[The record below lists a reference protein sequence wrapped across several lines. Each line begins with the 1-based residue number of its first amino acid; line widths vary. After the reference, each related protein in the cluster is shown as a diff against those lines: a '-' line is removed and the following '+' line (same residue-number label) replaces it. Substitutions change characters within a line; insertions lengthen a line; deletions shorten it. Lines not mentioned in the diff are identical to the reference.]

1 MVALLASVRMSWN
14 VTIYYIKKLWQ
25 LSNGTRCRY
34 LPVIWTLKNYN
45 SSFKMTL
52 SWLSETE
59 IKPPGYIL
67 SIKKLY
73 LSQKIAHTIISALSL
88 MLDVR
93 LWFTLPWFWAS
104 EIHVSGKNINKLY
117 DLRPPSCTDG
127 PFSSCLTQKCSKEGK
142 KVSQFQAFLVATVI
156 SGLWPKK
163 WVFCPK
169 HKNATPDFTYFVV
182 FYHISSWEPSGER
195 GETGKWIYFEC
206 TQNHILVDFNEKN

>member
-1 MVALLASVRMSWN
+1 MWQF
-14 VTIYYIKKLWQ
+14 TTQKGLWQ
-25 LSNGTRCRY
+25 FSNGTHFRY

-45 SSFKMTL
+45 TSFKMIL
-52 SWLSETE
+52 SSLSETE

-88 MLDVR
+88 ILDVT
-93 LWFTLPWFWAS
+93 LLFTLPWFWAS
-104 EIHVSGKNINKLY
+104 EIHVSGKYINKLY

-127 PFSSCLTQKCSKEGK
+127 LFSSFLTQKCSKEGK

-182 FYHISSWEPSGER
+182 FYHISS
-195 GETGKWIYFEC
+195 
-206 TQNHILVDFNEKN
+206 

>member
-1 MVALLASVRMSWN
+1 MVPAVGTYQWYEPSKITILASKWLFLDFQRL
-14 VTIYYIKKLWQ
+14 KLNHQ
-25 LSNGTRCRY
+25 AIFCL
-34 LPVIWTLKNYN
+34 LKNYV
-45 SSFKMTL
+45 
-52 SWLSETE
+52 
-59 IKPPGYIL
+59 
-67 SIKKLY
+67 

-182 FYHISSWEPSGER
+182 FYHISS
-195 GETGKWIYFEC
+195 
-206 TQNHILVDFNEKN
+206 

>member
-1 MVALLASVRMSWN
+1 MAQNISNTLTLL
-14 VTIYYIKKLWQ
+14 
-25 LSNGTRCRY
+25 
-34 LPVIWTLKNYN
+34 
-45 SSFKMTL
+45 
-52 SWLSETE
+52 
-59 IKPPGYIL
+59 
-67 SIKKLY
+67 
-73 LSQKIAHTIISALSL
+73 
-88 MLDVR
+88 LDVR

-182 FYHISSWEPSGER
+182 FYHISSWEPSGVR
-195 GETGKWIYFEC
+195 GETGKWIYFERPK
-206 TQNHILVDFNEKN
+206 NHILVEFQREKLTDFKNFSSWE

>member
-1 MVALLASVRMSWN
+1 MFKDEPKDLSCGSTLSICQDVLKCDNLL
-14 VTIYYIKKLWQ
+14 YIKKLWQ

-67 SIKKLY
+67 SIEKWY
-73 LSQKIAHTIISALSL
+73 LRRKIAHTIISALSL

-104 EIHVSGKNINKLY
+104 KTHVLGKNINKFY
-117 DLRPPSCTDG
+117 ELRVTSYSVG
-127 PFSSCLTQKCSKEGK
+127 PFSSCSTQKCSKKGK
-142 KVSQFQAFLVATVI
+142 KMSQFQAFLVATVI
-156 SGLWPKK
+156 SGLWP
-163 WVFCPK
+163 
-169 HKNATPDFTYFVV
+169 
-182 FYHISSWEPSGER
+182 
-195 GETGKWIYFEC
+195 
-206 TQNHILVDFNEKN
+206 

>member
-73 LSQKIAHTIISALSL
+73 LSRKITNTIISALSL

-127 PFSSCLTQKCSKEGK
+127 PFSSCLTQKWPGIAP
-142 KVSQFQAFLVATVI
+142 VS
-156 SGLWPKK
+156 
-163 WVFCPK
+163 VFCDWQG
-169 HKNATPDFTYFVV
+169 HL
-182 FYHISSWEPSGER
+182 SLS
-195 GETGKWIYFEC
+195 EC
-206 TQNHILVDFNEKN
+206 MI

>member
-73 LSQKIAHTIISALSL
+73 LSRKIAHTIISALSL
-88 MLDVR
+88 LLDVR
-93 LWFTLPWFWAS
+93 LWFMLPWFWAS

-182 FYHISSWEPSGER
+182 FYHISS
-195 GETGKWIYFEC
+195 
-206 TQNHILVDFNEKN
+206 